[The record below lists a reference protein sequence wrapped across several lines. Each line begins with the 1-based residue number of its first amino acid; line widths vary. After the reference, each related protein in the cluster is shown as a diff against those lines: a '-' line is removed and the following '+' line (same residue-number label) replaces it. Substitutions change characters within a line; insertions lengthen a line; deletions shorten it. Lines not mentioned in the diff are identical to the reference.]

1 MTVWN
6 GQAAKLALRNASA
19 KGLLKAALF
28 FQAQHQQRL
37 AKSNPRPYVT
47 PSQPGEYPRA
57 RTGAGRA
64 GVMVDPPSVEAIAR
78 EGRVRIGYVQNVFY
92 MLVLELGHNRL
103 GLLQTL
109 KDLKGQLKAII
120 EAG

>member
-6 GQAAKLALRNASA
+6 GKSAILQIRNASA
-19 KGLLKAALF
+19 ESLMRAALF

-37 AKSNPRPYVT
+37 AKSNPRPYNN
-47 PSQPGEYPRA
+47 SSKPGEYPRA

-64 GVMVDPPSVEAIAR
+64 GVLVDPPNLAGVAS
-78 EGRVRIGYVQNVFY
+78 EGRVRVGYVQNTFY
-92 MLVLELGHNRL
+92 MLVLELRYDRL

-109 KDLKGQLKAII
+109 KDLKGQIKAII